1 MKNEHSKGTS
11 QIPKVA
17 VFLTAY
23 NEAPV
28 IGDILDRIDN
38 CYGVFVVDDGSVD
51 KTADI
56 CSKKG
61 AKVISHAINLGQ
73 GSAGITMFKVACGMD
88 YDFIVHLDA
97 DGQHD
102 PAEIEKLV
110 RKAQQDH
117 LDVVVG
123 SRILGSNYEAAP
135 FLRKT
140 FLPYYTWIINKLSGY
155 EMTDAMCGFR
165 AHRVSSLKKVI
176 HIFDQMLEPQ
186 YLAAE
191 MFMRFSREGLTVGE
205 VPIHMQNRKKGHSYK
220 GTIRYGWGVLKA
232 IIRTVLD

>member
-1 MKNEHSKGTS
+1 MKNEHSKS
-11 QIPKVA
+11 NSPIPKVA

-38 CYGVFVVDDGSVD
+38 SYSVFVVDDGSVD

-61 AKVISHAINLGQ
+61 ATVISHAINLGQ
-73 GSAGITMFKVACGMD
+73 GSAGITMFKVACEMD

-97 DGQHD
+97 DGQHN

-110 RKAQQDH
+110 HRAEEDN

-123 SRILGSNYEAAP
+123 SRILGSNYDAAP

-140 FLPYYTWIINKLSGY
+140 FLPYYTWIINKLTGY

-191 MFMRFSREGLTVGE
+191 MFLRFSREGLTVGE